1 MVRAVFGYAE
11 KRVFKKADFA
21 VSTEGVVRLTNDTA
35 REIAEVV
42 IGKFPVMGYMNAVKV
57 VETKL

>member
-1 MVRAVFGYAE
+1 MFGYAE